1 MTWANQHSP
10 SGCRGWSLPSPVR
23 GDPAGARVVD
33 PCASVPG
40 IPEAVDPHLPS
51 LLGGGGLWVA
61 AVGREV
67 GLREGFEHR
76 RWPDPF
82 TSVNIYRARSGEEV
96 GGRGCVCGKGAW
108 ARDPRERQR
117 PSGEAERRG
126 GTEGGGRQGRGE
138 TDILPGR
145 PCVSA
150 LNSQARHGGS
160 DVPVPFSLAW
170 RPPLLDGVNDPLSR
184 DCPVETH
191 HSGIVIDPV
200 ASFGL

>member
-1 MTWANQHSP
+1 M
-10 SGCRGWSLPSPVR
+10 
-23 GDPAGARVVD
+23 
-33 PCASVPG
+33 
-40 IPEAVDPHLPS
+40 
-51 LLGGGGLWVA
+51 A

-126 GTEGGGRQGRGE
+126 GKEGGGRQGRGE

-184 DCPVETH
+184 DCPVAPITLGL
-191 HSGIVIDPV
+191 SLTPWPPLAYKWPGVVVGIVALVTGHTCWRGLKLVSRPCPTGPV
-200 ASFGL
+200 GQGRGEGGMPAAWKP